1 MCYNKSPRTSY
12 HVNDIYS
19 ITILDKKWDIVFCDK
34 KDDQELNDCDGYTST
49 RQGERKMVI
58 AKDAYQ
64 SKEQIL
70 RHELIHAFL
79 FETGLGFCSDWAT
92 NEEMVDYFARNWTKI
107 DNIMN
112 NSIDKII
119 DK

>member
-1 MCYNKSPRTSY
+1 M
-12 HVNDIYS
+12 
-19 ITILDKKWDIVFCDK
+19 L
-34 KDDQELNDCDGYTST
+34 
-49 RQGERKMVI
+49 
-58 AKDAYQ
+58 
-64 SKEQIL
+64 
-70 RHELIHAFL
+70 FL